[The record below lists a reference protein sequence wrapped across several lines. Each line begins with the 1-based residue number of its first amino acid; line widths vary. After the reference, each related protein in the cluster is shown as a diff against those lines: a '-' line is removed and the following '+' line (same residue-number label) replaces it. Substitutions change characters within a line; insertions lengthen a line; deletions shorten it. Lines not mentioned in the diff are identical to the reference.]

1 MQQKNSIE
9 LALYQGMTSVVPTTI
24 RVRFPGFSPCR
35 SGGSIGHRADEVSRP
50 ADQAAFTGCGSVH
63 AQLIE
68 NFWSLLNRALRRP
81 YAAVEPFHLD
91 AYGGDRFMLAVSQI
105 SGKTLTYAELTGKVG
120 GGRVRTRSNVPHW
133 AKRQNRGKRV

>member
-68 NFWSLLNRALRRP
+68 NFWSLLNRAFRRP
-81 YAAVEPFHLD
+81 YAAVEQFHLMHT
-91 AYGGDRFMLAVSQI
+91 AGINLLAVSQI
-105 SGKTLTYAELTGKVG
+105 SGKRLTT
-120 GGRVRTRSNVPHW
+120 
-133 AKRQNRGKRV
+133 QN